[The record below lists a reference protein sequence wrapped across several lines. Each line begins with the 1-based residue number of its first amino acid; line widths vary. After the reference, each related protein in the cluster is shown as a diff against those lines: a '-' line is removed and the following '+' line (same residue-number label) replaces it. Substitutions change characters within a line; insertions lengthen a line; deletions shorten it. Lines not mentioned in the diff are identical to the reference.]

1 MTNPFISK
9 TRWDWEI
16 DPIGFRYLLN
26 ELNDRY
32 QIPLMIIEN
41 GIGTL
46 DELTEDKQVHDQERI
61 DFLSFRELSKNTQKL
76 RTYVCVH
83 LLKCV

>member
-32 QIPLMIIEN
+32 QIPLMITEN

-46 DELTEDKQVHDQERI
+46 DELTEDKQVHDRERI